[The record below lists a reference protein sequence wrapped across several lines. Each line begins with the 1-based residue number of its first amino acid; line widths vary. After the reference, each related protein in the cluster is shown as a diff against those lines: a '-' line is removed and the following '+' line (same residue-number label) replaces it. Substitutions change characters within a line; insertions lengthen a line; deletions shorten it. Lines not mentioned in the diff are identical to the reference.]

1 MGAGTDYE
9 EYEPGMFAAKSS
21 EAKPT
26 EIIAGAKTDIST
38 VSAQLTTV
46 DTPIKKA
53 VTVKCRDMGTG
64 TYIAIGS
71 ATTREFRFLAVGD
84 WIEIDYINNLDK
96 MYVVT
101 DAGNTGKLEWIGG

>member
-1 MGAGTDYE
+1 MSGADYVE
-9 EYEPGMFAAKSS
+9 FEPGKFAAKSS

-26 EIIAGAKTDIST
+26 EVISGAKTDIST
-38 VSAQLTTV
+38 VSAQLTTA

-64 TYIAIGS
+64 TYIAIGD
-71 ATTREFRFLAVGD
+71 AATREFRFLAVGD
-84 WIEIDYINNLDK
+84 WHEIDYINNLDK
-96 MYVVT
+96 IYVVT